1 MKIKKFFIFFISF
14 FIFLNSAFSKEENL
28 KGYELSNAIYSSVSA
43 KKYKAQKIQ
52 LSRTTEEKFPYNIL
66 ITIQKTKT
74 DINSAF
80 REFDTVLLAFTQE
93 DIIKRMDFL
102 SDLIDYNLNTDFNF
116 NVRILL
122 TACDKQEL
130 SGNESMTG
138 SNAYCKLIE
147 GTEGLCALCINLDS
161 EKTNSITP
169 GSAKKVC
176 PLCLVKTAVGCFKQ
190 NEIPVNIKGNIFM
203 SLYSLGIFQSSK
215 RLSSYL
221 SRNIPAAELNLTGSR
236 LSDYELNSL
245 FKTFLE
251 QLAGLS
257 KFQSDVHYI
266 PIKI

>member
-102 SDLIDYNLNTDFNF
+102 SDLIDYNLIQILILTYRFCLQHAINRNF
-116 NVRILL
+116 Q
-122 TACDKQEL
+122 A
-130 SGNESMTG
+130 
-138 SNAYCKLIE
+138 
-147 GTEGLCALCINLDS
+147 
-161 EKTNSITP
+161 TN
-169 GSAKKVC
+169 
-176 PLCLVKTAVGCFKQ
+176 
-190 NEIPVNIKGNIFM
+190 
-203 SLYSLGIFQSSK
+203 
-215 RLSSYL
+215 R
-221 SRNIPAAELNLTGSR
+221 
-236 LSDYELNSL
+236 
-245 FKTFLE
+245 
-251 QLAGLS
+251 
-257 KFQSDVHYI
+257 
-266 PIKI
+266 